1 MIKRGFLPGLSPY
14 NHRLEVGPVL
24 IKKITE
30 LNTKFQAEVYDMKG
44 KFSESG
50 SSEETQ
56 SGCPCS
62 WNLLEKYI
70 LMPSKLGVLRRHQMH
85 VTNRED

>member
-1 MIKRGFLPGLSPY
+1 MIKRGFLPGLSPC

-56 SGCPCS
+56 PGCPCS
-62 WNLLEKYI
+62 WNLLEK
-70 LMPSKLGVLRRHQMH
+70 
-85 VTNRED
+85 